1 MTTVKDMIEES
12 RRLQDQLAARGETME
27 FLTEPE
33 SPEVDSPQVS
43 EASEERTQPSVQ
55 EAEVSQDKLTSQPM
69 TDVPVVGQNNPDL
82 VSELNEP
89 EIKTES
95 LTDVEPGDAQLE
107 TRAIE
112 QVDYELQL
120 SGMTE
125 EESPQI
131 TTGELEDVSI
141 QEPQSIQGDG
151 AEDEPFQQ
159 TARSEPAVYEDVSV
173 GQVSSSDIDAPV
185 LANQS
190 LTDVSIEQPESPEQ
204 SEPEQTELSSVDEPI
219 VEADRV
225 TSRGLPDLPEMDLL
239 FSAEQRQESYD
250 ITSPSMN
257 DVPQVTLNSGSLDAE
272 DPQTQYNEASER
284 QYEFAI
290 RMNTDFASQL
300 AEQLSPQFDEMR
312 MNQTQITQDYV
323 DSQMLLMS
331 SLRDGG

>member
-12 RRLQDQLAARGETME
+12 RRLQDELTARGETME

-33 SPEVDSPQVS
+33 APEIESPEETEPEPERERETVRETDLTPDEVTS
-43 EASEERTQPSVQ
+43 E
-55 EAEVSQDKLTSQPM
+55 PM
-69 TDVPVVGQNNPDL
+69 TDIPVLGQNNPEIIGD
-82 VSELNEP
+82 VNEP
-89 EIKTES
+89 EVQTQS
-95 LTDVEPGDAQLE
+95 LTDVEPGDAQQE

-112 QVDYELQL
+112 QVDYEIQ
-120 SGMTE
+120 SPNMTE
-125 EESPQI
+125 EESPQV

-141 QEPQSIQGDG
+141 EEPQSIQSNV

-159 TARSEPAVYEDVSV
+159 AARSEPAVYEDVSV
-173 GQVSSSDIDAPV
+173 GQVSSSDIDVPV
-185 LANQS
+185 LASQS
-190 LTDVSIEQPESPEQ
+190 VTDVSIEEPESPDE
-204 SEPEQTELSSVDEPI
+204 SEPEPTELSSVDEPI

-225 TSRGLPDLPEMDLL
+225 TSRGLSDLPEMDLL

-250 ITSPSMN
+250 ITSPEMN
-257 DVPQVTLNSGSLDAE
+257 DVPQVTMNSSSLDAE

-284 QYEFAI
+284 QYEFAL
-290 RMNTDFASQL
+290 RMNTDFAEQL